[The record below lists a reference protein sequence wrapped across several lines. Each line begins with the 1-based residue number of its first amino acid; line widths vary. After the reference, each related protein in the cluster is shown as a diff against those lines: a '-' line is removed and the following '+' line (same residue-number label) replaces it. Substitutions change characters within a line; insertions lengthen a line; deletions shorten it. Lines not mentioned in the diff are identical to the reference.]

1 MRHSSLFL
9 LMALPALL
17 VGCGTN
23 ARKDI
28 SDPDEG
34 QTPALPPSEYSSARF
49 SDEDLDRF
57 MAPDKVFYPETWF
70 HFIGGNV
77 SKEGIKADLE
87 AIASAKI
94 SGIQLFHGQF
104 GGPWPGVEEQIACLS
119 PKWDEAVKY
128 VAQECRRLGLR
139 FTMQDCPG
147 WAMAG
152 GPWIEPSNAMRI
164 LVWSRSYVHS
174 EYIDTTLAVPQPSSE
189 PWRDYKDIAVL
200 AFHTPEGD
208 SGQPLVPESVSG
220 PEGFDW
226 ASCINGTL
234 ERAMALTPSSY
245 IIDIEFPAE
254 TSIRTIQFPS
264 IQSMNHAWNY
274 EPGISFELDAVLPN
288 GDSKPVAKLDFPQSD
303 WQDNATFS
311 VACDECPGASR
322 YRMTLKNAHDLSL
335 SYIRLYSAAM
345 QDSWESS
352 AAWTLRSQERTAEHP
367 QQSEACYL
375 SEAGIYDIT
384 SCMDSSGHIKWD
396 APEGGDWTIVR
407 MGHVNSGS
415 RNGPAPEEGT
425 GWECDKLSSDGPEAQ
440 FKGYIGRLVDG
451 PLSGGLLNGMLMD
464 SWECRVQTWTK
475 DMESDFSEMNG
486 YELRKWL
493 PAVIGYVIDDPE
505 TTSRF
510 LLDWKRTI
518 GSLFSDRFF
527 GTMSSLAREKGLTV
541 QYETAAGDVFPADIM
556 EYYKYADIPMCEFW
570 QPMTDGYVG
579 SLNFKPIKPAAS
591 AAHLYG
597 KPRVAA
603 ESFTSFNL
611 TWNEHWEM
619 LKEVANVNY
628 IEGVT
633 HSIFHTY
640 THNPQVGFL
649 PPGTSFGS
657 SIGTPFL
664 RGQTWWKH
672 MPEFTTYLAR
682 LSYMLERGVPSSDVL
697 WYLGDE
703 INHKPDQN
711 YAFPDGYKYD
721 YCNPDVLLNR
731 LSVKDGRLVTPDGVS
746 YSVLWLPDNERMLP
760 ETIEKIYR
768 LVRSGATVIGNA
780 PSDAATLRPGEKQKF
795 EKARAKLWKDVG
807 KGIHDVGKGR
817 LVVEMS
823 LEEALGGLGMRP
835 DATGGALWLHRRT
848 EGADWYFVAAPK
860 RSGFSGNMSF
870 RCTGNV
876 QIWNPLT
883 GSAVQATATE
893 NGGSTS
899 VDLNLPKSGCC
910 FVVFRHDDCKDIPK
924 NERSDTSE
932 VIEIADWTLRFPEG
946 WGAPDSI
953 SINSLDPWKDLN
965 LGSEGKAFSGTAS
978 YVTRLNI
985 DHASGKGF
993 ILDLGRVEMI
1003 AEVFVNG
1010 RKIRTL
1016 WTEPY
1021 SLDITDAIHDGE
1033 NEIRVDV
1040 TSSWFNRLVYDAG
1053 LPEKERKTWT
1063 ISGPSP
1069 DSPLRDSGLL
1079 GPVKVYSFI

>member
-1 MRHSSLFL
+1 
-9 LMALPALL
+9 
-17 VGCGTN
+17 
-23 ARKDI
+23 
-28 SDPDEG
+28 
-34 QTPALPPSEYSSARF
+34 
-49 SDEDLDRF
+49 
-57 MAPDKVFYPETWF
+57 
-70 HFIGGNV
+70 
-77 SKEGIKADLE
+77 
-87 AIASAKI
+87 
-94 SGIQLFHGQF
+94 
-104 GGPWPGVEEQIACLS
+104 
-119 PKWDEAVKY
+119 
-128 VAQECRRLGLR
+128 
-139 FTMQDCPG
+139 
-147 WAMAG
+147 
-152 GPWIEPSNAMRI
+152 
-164 LVWSRSYVHS
+164 
-174 EYIDTTLAVPQPSSE
+174 
-189 PWRDYKDIAVL
+189 
-200 AFHTPEGD
+200 
-208 SGQPLVPESVSG
+208 
-220 PEGFDW
+220 
-226 ASCINGTL
+226 
-234 ERAMALTPSSY
+234 
-245 IIDIEFPAE
+245 
-254 TSIRTIQFPS
+254 
-264 IQSMNHAWNY
+264 
-274 EPGISFELDAVLPN
+274 
-288 GDSKPVAKLDFPQSD
+288 
-303 WQDNATFS
+303 
-311 VACDECPGASR
+311 
-322 YRMTLKNAHDLSL
+322 
-335 SYIRLYSAAM
+335 
-345 QDSWESS
+345 
-352 AAWTLRSQERTAEHP
+352 
-367 QQSEACYL
+367 
-375 SEAGIYDIT
+375 
-384 SCMDSSGHIKWD
+384 
-396 APEGGDWTIVR
+396 
-407 MGHVNSGS
+407 
-415 RNGPAPEEGT
+415 
-425 GWECDKLSSDGPEAQ
+425 
-440 FKGYIGRLVDG
+440 
-451 PLSGGLLNGMLMD
+451 
-464 SWECRVQTWTK
+464 
-475 DMESDFSEMNG
+475 
-486 YELRKWL
+486 
-493 PAVIGYVIDDPE
+493 
-505 TTSRF
+505 
-510 LLDWKRTI
+510 
-518 GSLFSDRFF
+518 
-527 GTMSSLAREKGLTV
+527 
-541 QYETAAGDVFPADIM
+541 
-556 EYYKYADIPMCEFW
+556 MCEFW

-611 TWNEHWEM
+611 TWDEHWEM

-795 EKARAKLWKDVG
+795 EKARAKLWKDFG